1 MEDEQCHASEVTASN
16 FETLEADF
24 GEFPETTYEQWKA
37 AAVKALKDAPFEK
50 SMYTRTYEGITLEP
64 LYTREKGEALGV
76 GYSLPGEALMLRGA
90 SAGGYLGESWE
101 AAQDV
106 TAESAAETASLLK
119 HELEH
124 GTTAITFRAGD
135 DLAPGTPVSSIEDV
149 KTIIGGLDVKK
160 YPFHVYTGASG
171 DAIKHFFNAAK
182 ELGVNPADMS
192 GCIGSDPIGAYLE
205 AGNLPKD
212 FAALVDELA
221 DAIKSARVTGH
232 LRTVLL
238 RGAVYHEGGANSAQE
253 VAYVMANAIELISAL
268 QERGVD
274 IDDFANS
281 VRFEF
286 ELGSNFFMEI
296 AKLRAARVVWARM
309 AEEFSSDGESKR
321 ANIFGRTSRFTKTV
335 YDPYVNLLRN
345 STEAFSG
352 VMGGLDGLTIGP
364 FDEAIRPA
372 DEFSRRVAR
381 NASIMLREEFH
392 LTRPIDPAGGSWY
405 IESLTEE
412 LSAKIWEIIRDV
424 QSKGGMLAAVKSG
437 HIQKAVGETLQERF
451 KKLSSR
457 SDRAVGTNMY
467 PNLGETRLAPAGT
480 QYGKAKAPQNTEITP
495 ILPHRWTEQFEE
507 LRDRTESYKAEHGAG
522 VGIFLANMGPL
533 SQHKARADFIT
544 GFMEVAGFD
553 VLKNDGFSITDE
565 CASAAAESGADIAV
579 ICSTDA
585 TYPELV
591 PPLAGAIKAK
601 APSMKV
607 FLAGAPAEEFK
618 QSYIDAGVDD
628 FISVRSNCLAVL
640 TEIQKGKGMTI

>member
-1 MEDEQCHASEVTASN
+1 
-16 FETLEADF
+16 
-24 GEFPETTYEQWKA
+24 
-37 AAVKALKDAPFEK
+37 
-50 SMYTRTYEGITLEP
+50 MYTKTYEGITLEP
-64 LYTREKGEALGV
+64 LYTRETCEALGV
-76 GYSLPGEALMLRGA
+76 GYSLPGEAPMLRGA
-90 SAGGYLGESWE
+90 SAGYLGASWE
-101 AAQDV
+101 VAQDV
-106 TAESAAETASLLK
+106 TSESADETASLLK

-124 GTTAITFRAGD
+124 GTTTITFRAGEG
-135 DLAPGTPVSSIEDV
+135 GTPVSSMEDA

-160 YPFHVYTGASG
+160 YSFHIYTGASG
-171 DAIKHFFNAAK
+171 DAIKYFVDAAK
-182 ELGVNPADMS
+182 ELGVSPADIS

-205 AGNLPKD
+205 TGNLPKD
-212 FAALVDELA
+212 FAALA
-221 DAIKSARVTGH
+221 DDMADIIKSARAAGK

-238 RGAVYHEGGANSAQE
+238 RGAVYHEGGASSAQE
-253 VAYVMANAIELISAL
+253 TAYVMANAIELISAL

-274 IDDFANS
+274 IDDFANA

-296 AKLRAARVVWARM
+296 AKLRAARVVWARI
-309 AEEFSSDGESKR
+309 AEEFLADQGSKR

-352 VMGGLDGLTIGP
+352 VMGGLDGLTVGC

-381 NASIMLREEFH
+381 NAAIMLREEFH

-405 IESLTEE
+405 VESLTDE
-412 LSAKIWEIIRDV
+412 LSSKIWEIIRDV
-424 QSKGGMLAAVKSG
+424 QSKGGMLAAVRSG
-437 HIQKAVGETLQERF
+437 YIQASVGETLKERL

-480 QYGKAKAPQNTEITP
+480 QYKKAKAPENTEITP
-495 ILPHRWTEQFEE
+495 IFPHRWTEQFEE
-507 LRDRTESYKAEHGAG
+507 LRGRTESYKAEHGIG
-522 VGIFLANMGPL
+522 VRIFLANMGPL

-553 VLKNDGFSITDE
+553 ILKNDGFSTAED
-565 CASAAAESGADIAV
+565 CASAAAASGADIAV

-585 TYPELV
+585 AYPEIV
-591 PPLAGAIKAK
+591 PPLARAIKAK
-601 APSMKV
+601 APSMMV
-607 FLAGAPAEEFK
+607 LLAGAPAEEFK

-640 TEIQKGKGMTI
+640 TEIQKGKGMTR

>member
-1 MEDEQCHASEVTASN
+1 MEDEQCRAPGAAASN
-16 FETLEADF
+16 FETIEADF
-24 GEFPETTYEQWKA
+24 GEFAETTYEQWKT

-64 LYTREKGEALGV
+64 LYTREMGEALGV

-90 SAGGYLGESWE
+90 SAGEYLGAPCEV
-101 AAQDV
+101 AQDV
-106 TAESAAETASLLK
+106 TSESAAETAALLK

-124 GTTAITFRAGD
+124 GTTAITFHAGGG
-135 DLAPGTPVSSIEDV
+135 GTPISSAEDAR
-149 KTIIGGLDVKK
+149 TIIGGLDVKK

-171 DAIKHFFNAAK
+171 DAIKHFFRAAK
-182 ELGVNPADMS
+182 ELGAEAVDIS

-205 AGNLPKD
+205 TGSLPKD
-212 FAALVDELA
+212 FAALADELA
-221 DAIKSARVTGH
+221 ETVKSARKAGK

-238 RGAVYHEGGANSAQE
+238 RGAVYHEGGANAAQE
-253 VAYVMANAIELISAL
+253 TAYVMANAIELISAL

-274 IDDFANS
+274 IDDFAGT

-296 AKLRAARVVWARM
+296 AKLRAARVVWARI
-309 AEEFSSDGESKR
+309 AEEFSSAEEGKR

-352 VMGGLDGLTIGP
+352 VVGGLDGLTVGC
-364 FDEAIRPA
+364 FDEAVRPG

-381 NASIMLREEFH
+381 NAAIMLREEFH

-405 IESLTEE
+405 VESLTEE

-424 QSKGGMLAAVKSG
+424 QSKGGMLAAVRSG
-437 HIQKAVGETLQERF
+437 YIQASVGETLKERF

-467 PNLGETRLAPAGT
+467 PNLGEARLTPAGT
-480 QYGKAKAPQNTEITP
+480 EYKKAKAPQNTEITP
-495 ILPHRWTEQFEE
+495 ILPRRWTEQFEE
-507 LRDRTESYKAEHGAG
+507 LRGRTESYKAEHGTG
-522 VGIFLANMGPL
+522 VRIFLANMGPL
-533 SQHKARADFIT
+533 PQHKARADFIT
-544 GFMEVAGFD
+544 GFMEVGGFD
-553 VLKNDGFSITDE
+553 ILGNDGFSSADE
-565 CASAAAESGADIAV
+565 CASSAAASEADIAV

-585 TYPELV
+585 SYPEIV
-591 PPLAGAIKAK
+591 PPLARAIKAG

-640 TEIQKGKGMTI
+640 TEIQKGKGMTR

>member
-1 MEDEQCHASEVTASN
+1 MEDERCSASGSASSN

-24 GEFPETTYEQWKA
+24 GEFAETTYEQWKS

-50 SMYTRTYEGITLEP
+50 SMYAKTYEKITLEP
-64 LYTREKGEALGV
+64 LYTRETGEALGV
-76 GYSLPGEALMLRGA
+76 GYALPGEASMLRGA
-90 SAGGYLGESWE
+90 SAGGYLGAQWE
-101 AAQDV
+101 VAQDV

-124 GTTAITFRAGD
+124 GATAITFRASES
-135 DLAPGTPVSSIEDV
+135 GTPISSPEDA
-149 KTIIGGLDVKK
+149 KTVIRGLDVAK

-171 DAIKHFFNAAK
+171 DAVKHFAGAAK
-182 ELGVNPADMS
+182 ELGVNPADIS

-205 AGNLPKD
+205 TGNLPKD
-212 FAALVDELA
+212 FAALIDELA
-221 DAIKSARVTGH
+221 CAIKSARETGT
-232 LRTVLL
+232 LRTLLL

-268 QERGVD
+268 QERGADV
-274 IDDFANS
+274 DDFANA

-296 AKLRAARVVWARM
+296 AKLRAARTVWARI
-309 AEEFSSDGESKR
+309 AEEFSADEGSKR

-345 STEAFSG
+345 ATEAFSG
-352 VMGGLDGLTIGP
+352 VVGGLDGLTVGC
-364 FDEAIRPA
+364 FDEAIRPG

-392 LTRPIDPAGGSWY
+392 LTRPIDPSGGSWY
-405 IESLTEE
+405 VESLTEE
-412 LSAKIWEIIRDV
+412 LSSKIWEIIRDV
-424 QSKGGMLAAVKSG
+424 QYKGGMMAAARSG
-437 HIQKAVGETLQERF
+437 YIQASVNETLQERF

-467 PNLGETRLAPAGT
+467 PNLGETRLASPGAK
-480 QYGKAKAPQNTEITP
+480 YPKAKAPQNTDITP

-507 LRDRTESYKAEHGAG
+507 LRRRTESYKAENGSG
-522 VGIFLANMGPL
+522 VRIFLANMGPV

-553 VLKNDGFSITDE
+553 ILKNDGFPTTGE
-565 CASAAAESGADIAV
+565 CASAAAESKADIAV
-579 ICSTDA
+579 ICSTDT

-591 PPLAGAIKAK
+591 PPLAKAIKTE

-618 QSYIDAGVDD
+618 RSYIDAGVDD
-628 FISVRSNCLAVL
+628 FINVRSNCLAVL
-640 TEIQKGKGMTI
+640 TEIQKGKGMAV

>member
-1 MEDEQCHASEVTASN
+1 MEDGQCRASGAAASN
-16 FETLEADF
+16 FETLDADF
-24 GEFPETTYEQWKA
+24 GEFAETTYEQWKA
-37 AAVKALKDAPFEK
+37 AAVKALKDVPFEK

-64 LYTREKGEALGV
+64 LYTRETGEALGV
-76 GYSLPGEALMLRGA
+76 GYLFPGEAPMLRGA
-90 SAGGYLGESWE
+90 SAGGYLGALLE

-106 TAESAAETASLLK
+106 TSESAAETVSLLK
-119 HELEH
+119 HELDH
-124 GTTAITFRAGD
+124 GATTITFRAGEN
-135 DLAPGTPVSSIEDV
+135 GTPVSSHEDA

-171 DAIKHFFNAAK
+171 NAIKHFFRAAK
-182 ELGVNPADMS
+182 ELGADAADIS
-192 GCIGSDPIGAYLE
+192 GCVGSDPIGAYLE
-205 AGNLPKD
+205 TGNLPGD
-212 FAALVDELA
+212 FVALTDEMADTIKNARAAG
-221 DAIKSARVTGH
+221 K

-238 RGAVYHEGGANSAQE
+238 RGAVYHEGGANAAQE

-268 QERGVD
+268 QERGAD
-274 IDDFANS
+274 IDDFANA

-296 AKLRAARVVWARM
+296 AKLRAARVVWARIS
-309 AEEFSSDGESKR
+309 EEFSSDEGSRR
-321 ANIFGRTSRFTKTV
+321 ANIFGRTSRFTKTL

-352 VMGGLDGLTIGP
+352 VVGGLDGLTVGP
-364 FDEAIRPA
+364 FDEAARPG

-381 NASIMLREEFH
+381 NAAIMLREEFH

-405 IESLTEE
+405 VESLTQE
-412 LSAKIWEIIRDV
+412 LSEKIWEIIRGV
-424 QSKGGMLAAVKSG
+424 QAKGGMLAAARSG
-437 HIQKAVGETLQERF
+437 YIQASVGETLQERF

-457 SDRAVGTNMY
+457 SDRAVGINMY
-467 PNLGETRLAPAGT
+467 ANLGETPLVPAGHER
-480 QYGKAKAPQNTEITP
+480 KEPKAPENTEITP

-507 LRDRTESYKAEHGAG
+507 LRRRTESYKAGRGAG
-522 VGIFLANMGPL
+522 VRIFLANMGPL
-533 SQHKARADFIT
+533 PQHKARAEFIT

-553 VLKNDGFSITDE
+553 ILGNDGFPTADE
-565 CASAAAESGADIAV
+565 CAAAAAASGADIAV

-585 TYPELV
+585 SYPEIV
-591 PPLAGAIKAK
+591 PPLARAIKAK
-601 APSMKV
+601 APAVKV

-640 TEIQKGKGMTI
+640 TEIQKVKGMTI

>member
-1 MEDEQCHASEVTASN
+1 MEDEQCRASGAAASN

-24 GEFPETTYEQWKA
+24 GEFAETTYEQWKVA
-37 AAVKALKDAPFEK
+37 AIKALKDAPFDK

-64 LYTREKGEALGV
+64 LYTREMCEALGV

-90 SAGGYLGESWE
+90 SAGGYLG
-101 AAQDV
+101 APFDVAQDV
-106 TAESAAETASLLK
+106 TSGSAAETAALLK

-124 GTTAITFRAGD
+124 GTTAITFRAGEG
-135 DLAPGTPVSSIEDV
+135 GTPVSSPEDA

-160 YPFHVYTGASG
+160 FPFHIYTGASG
-171 DAIKHFFNAAK
+171 DAAKHFLSAAK
-182 ELGVNPADMS
+182 ELGALADMS

-205 AGNLPKD
+205 TGSLPRDFDALIDEMAETIKNARTAGK
-212 FAALVDELA
+212 
-221 DAIKSARVTGH
+221 

-253 VAYVMANAIELISAL
+253 TAYVMANAIELISAL

-274 IDDFANS
+274 IDDFAHA

-296 AKLRAARVVWARM
+296 AKIRAARVVWARV
-309 AEEFSSDGESKR
+309 AEEFLSDEASKR

-352 VMGGLDGLTIGP
+352 VAGGLDGLTVGP
-364 FDEAIRPA
+364 FDEAVRPA

-381 NASIMLREEFH
+381 NAAIMLREEFH

-405 IESLTEE
+405 VESLTQE
-412 LSAKIWEIIRDV
+412 LSSKIWEIIRDV
-424 QSKGGMLAAVKSG
+424 QSKGGMMAAVKSG
-437 HIQKAVGETLQERF
+437 YIQKSVGETLRERF

-467 PNLGETRLAPAGT
+467 PNLGEPRLGETPPAPSGT
-480 QYGKAKAPQNTEITP
+480 EYKKTKAPENTEITP

-507 LRDRTESYKAEHGAG
+507 LRRRTESYKAENGAG
-522 VGIFLANMGPL
+522 VRIFLANMGPL

-544 GFMEVAGFD
+544 G
-553 VLKNDGFSITDE
+553 
-565 CASAAAESGADIAV
+565 
-579 ICSTDA
+579 
-585 TYPELV
+585 
-591 PPLAGAIKAK
+591 
-601 APSMKV
+601 
-607 FLAGAPAEEFK
+607 
-618 QSYIDAGVDD
+618 
-628 FISVRSNCLAVL
+628 
-640 TEIQKGKGMTI
+640 